1 MMMTRTKLQRCI
13 AITGVV
19 FLVLLALI
27 HTLPGFFLRTNLYI
41 EVQSRQADTYQV
53 FYDTAKGY
61 NEAES
66 VVSSLRGSGVF
77 ETIRFRL
84 PGKKI
89 NKIRIDPGTKPVNM
103 LIRKICINSLLRQ
116 RCWTGQDLL
125 QYTPM
130 HDISKFE
137 VTDGLLSITSTGGDP
152 YFEFKGDFSRD
163 QSVIS
168 SYYLYPVALLLS
180 LVLFSFLYW
189 EDSIIRVID
198 AGLPVLKKVIRYRYV
213 IALALFIIL
222 VAAKLHGSSL
232 PMWDLFIKEK
242 IDPSE
247 KSLLL
252 GKPRG
257 VRSDDWV
264 VQTPMYLS
272 QTQSKGFFPVINP
285 NIRSDGENML
295 VSYYAPV
302 FDITL
307 IGKPFNWGFLL
318 LGKEYGLSWYWW
330 SKLLLLLLISYEVCL
345 LLTRGNELLS
355 ALGAFWIAFSPFVQW
370 WFTTP
375 LVDLIIYSQALIV
388 AACSYLTAANRR
400 TRLFLA
406 VALASCATGFILSF
420 YPPFQVSL
428 GYLVLLF
435 VSVYAYVNKADIR
448 LGKHDLALLSISLI
462 AVIAIIVS
470 FAAQSMDAIKLMYG
484 TVYPGKRFVT
494 GGGYDANILQF
505 YLINWLTPFKEVR
518 FLNRCE
524 VATFLN
530 FIPAGLLVFYRVY
543 RKDSMSRTLGFALL
557 CYILFQFSWL
567 FFHYPDWFARWSF
580 YFAVPQYRLQEVV
593 SLAAVYPSIWMFSL
607 LAEHKPLKLS
617 EVFVI
622 SLFSELLYV
631 YSLKHTFM
639 FEYLGPLNAALTLV
653 IFFMGNCFFLLG
665 KKRLFSLFVLLFV
678 VVAGVTVNP
687 LSRGVGPIYNKVIA
701 RKTLEINSAHPGQKW
716 AAVNSPVLG
725 NFLIALGVKSL
736 NSVQYYPDLKAWKIL
751 DPGGKYE
758 QSYNRYAHVWVQVA
772 TGETHFEVKQDDAFI
787 LYITPEDLRK
797 VGVRYVLS
805 NGVLPVQSPI
815 MKEIDKVEGDNL
827 YIYEVQA

>member
-1 MMMTRTKLQRCI
+1 MTMINAKLLRCTVI
-13 AITGVV
+13 SIVG
-19 FLVLLALI
+19 FFVLLAFI
-27 HTLPGFFLRTNLYI
+27 PKKQGFFLPTKLCI
-41 EVQSRQADTYQV
+41 EVQSRHADTYQV
-53 FYDTAKGY
+53 FYDTGKGY
-61 NEAES
+61 NEGES
-66 VVSSLRGSGVF
+66 VVSSLQGSGVV
-77 ETIRFRL
+77 ETISFRL

-89 NKIRIDPGTKPVNM
+89 NKIRIDPGTKPVNV
-103 LIRKICINSLLRQ
+103 LIRKICSNCLLRQ

-125 QYTPM
+125 EYAPL

-137 VTDGLLSITSTGGDP
+137 VTDGLLSITSIGGDP
-152 YFEFKGDFSRD
+152 YFEFKGDFSRE

-168 SYYLYPVALLLS
+168 SYYLYPVSLLLS
-180 LVLFSFLYW
+180 LALFSFLYW
-189 EDSIIRVID
+189 QNSIIRFID
-198 AGLPVLKKVIRYRYV
+198 AGLPALKKVIRYRYA
-213 IALALFIIL
+213 IALVLFFIL

-232 PMWDLFIKEK
+232 PAWDHFIKEK

-252 GKPRG
+252 GKPWE
-257 VRSDDWV
+257 VRSDEWV
-264 VQTPMYLS
+264 AQTPMYLS

-285 NIRSDGENML
+285 SIRSDGENML

-330 SKLLLLLLISYEVCL
+330 SKLLLLLLLSYELCL
-345 LLTRGNELLS
+345 LLTGGKELLS

-370 WFTTP
+370 WFSTP

-388 AACSYLTAANRR
+388 AACRYLTATNRR

-406 VALASCATGFILSF
+406 AVLASCATGFILSF

-428 GYLVLLF
+428 GYLVLIF
-435 VSVYAYVNKADIR
+435 VSVYAYVNKEDIR
-448 LGKHDLALLSISLI
+448 LEKHDLALLSIALI
-462 AVIAIIVS
+462 AVIAVVVS
-470 FAAQSMDAIKLMYG
+470 FAVRSMDAIKLMHG

-494 GGGYDANILQF
+494 GGGYDVNFLQF
-505 YLINWLTPFKEVR
+505 YLSNWLTPFKEVP

-530 FIPAGLLVFYRVY
+530 FLPAALFVFFRVY
-543 RKDSMSRTLGFALL
+543 RKESASRLLGFTLL

-567 FFHYPDWFARWSF
+567 IIHYPDWFARWSL
-580 YFAVPQYRLQEVV
+580 YFVIPQHRLQEVV
-593 SLAAVYPSIWMFSL
+593 SLAAVYLSIWMFSV
-607 LAEHKPLKLS
+607 LAYHKPLKLS

-622 SLFSELLYV
+622 SLFSELFYV

-639 FEYLGPLNAALTLV
+639 FEYLTPLKAALTLV

-665 KKRLFSLFVLLFV
+665 KKRLFSFFVLLFI

-701 RKTLEINSAHPGQKW
+701 QKTLEINSAHPGQQW

-736 NSVQYYPDLKAWKIL
+736 NSVQYYPDLKAWKVL
-751 DPGGKYE
+751 DPDGKYE
-758 QSYNRYAHVWVQVA
+758 QSYNRYAHVWVQVV

-805 NGVLPVQSPI
+805 NGVLPVQSTI

-827 YIYEVQA
+827 YIYEVKA